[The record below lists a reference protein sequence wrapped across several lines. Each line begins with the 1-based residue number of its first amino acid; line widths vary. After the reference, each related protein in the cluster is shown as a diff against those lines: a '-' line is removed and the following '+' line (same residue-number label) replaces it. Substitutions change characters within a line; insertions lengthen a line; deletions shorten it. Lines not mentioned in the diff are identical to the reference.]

1 MLGKNSLSVSEVL
14 VSKECL
20 QQTNRQVIT
29 SNFVICSLFA
39 TTDVDETEERF
50 VKGEGSSKGC
60 HLIGV
65 LEDARA
71 SQLMREAFHVVEYLN
86 HDIVAGR
93 VAIRVALGN
102 MLSDLVVKLLG
113 SVGAAISASF
123 VEIIMEL
130 EGQKNTM
137 IVG

>member
-1 MLGKNSLSVSEVL
+1 
-14 VSKECL
+14 
-20 QQTNRQVIT
+20 
-29 SNFVICSLFA
+29 VICSLFA
-39 TTDVDETEERF
+39 TTDVDEAEERF

-86 HDIVAGR
+86 HDIVAR
-93 VAIRVALGN
+93 CVAIRVALGD
-102 MLSDLVVKLLG
+102 MLSNFVVKLLG
-113 SVGAAISASF
+113 SVGAAISASL

-130 EGQKNTM
+130 KDQRSTM
-137 IVG
+137 IAG